1 MVHEWALAEGV
12 CKYVASVAKGKRL
25 RRVRIALGELQSID
39 ENVFRFALTELL
51 KTQGFEVD
59 EDVVEFVARYAV
71 LQCRRCGH
79 SWGLGET
86 GLSEEE
92 REAVHFIPEVIH
104 AYTSCPKCGSRDF
117 EVVEGRSVEILEV
130 LWDDSVEDAIT

>member
-12 CKYVASVAKGKRL
+12 CKYVVSVAGGRKL
-25 RRVRIALGELQSID
+25 RKVRIALGELQSID
-39 ENVFRFALTELL
+39 EGVLRFALTELL
-51 KTQGFEVD
+51 KTEGFEVG
-59 EDVVEFVARYAV
+59 EGVIEFVVKHAV

-79 SWGLGET
+79 LWSLEEAS
-86 GLSEEE
+86 LSEEE

-117 EVVEGRSVEILEV
+117 EVVEGRGVEILEV
-130 LWDDSVEDAIT
+130 LWE